1 MSNIVKVTGA
11 DEFKKEVLSSTTP
24 VLVDFWAE
32 WCGPCKMMEPILESL
47 AGKYEGKLKIV
58 KMDTEEPDNQDLAIQ
73 YQIQSIP
80 NMKLFKNGE
89 MVKEF
94 IGFRPEEMFEKELKE
109 LL

>member
-1 MSNIVKVTGA
+1 MSKIIKVAGQ
-11 DEFKKEVLSSTTP
+11 DDFKKEVLESKTP

-47 AGKYEGKLKIV
+47 AVKHKGKLKIV
-58 KMDTEEPDNQDLAIQ
+58 KIDTEEAENQELAIK
-73 YQIQSIP
+73 YQVQSIP

-94 IGFRPEEMFEKELKE
+94 IGFRPEEMFEGELKE